1 MVFKPKPGKPLDQG
15 TLVDVVTTPYQPTQP
30 KPTVT
35 PTQAAVKT
43 VPPMPKPA
51 IPPTQPTSKPN
62 TEPKPIVT
70 EAPKTQPKPKPTTP
84 NTEPKPVVTE
94 APKTQPKPKPTTPAA
109 TNPVNTNTFTPT
121 AQPVA
126 KRPTSIYHIQALTSP
141 SGRGPESAR
150 WVRKGTA
157 KGKRKIIT
165 KAMIKKDVRNVKRYA
180 AQLKKAKAKA
190 KKLAARKRLAKAKKK
205 LRVDRRLYA
214 QQHKKGVAKKS
225 ITVKTPNTSKTAS
238 VTPGNPSFTDQ
249 SAGFSSLS
257 VDPTLM
263 NNGVSQPTINAINAV
278 GGDQPQG
285 SQTGGN
291 KLQADNTLQQMANQG
306 AVKSDIAPIPNA
318 PQAPTGNQIQLGN

>member
-30 KPTVT
+30 KPTVP
-35 PTQAAVKT
+35 PTQATVKT
-43 VPPMPKPA
+43 VPPMPSVAPAPKPA
-51 IPPTQPTSKPN
+51 IPPTQPTSK
-62 TEPKPIVT
+62 
-70 EAPKTQPKPKPTTP
+70 P

-109 TNPVNTNTFTPT
+109 TNPVNVNTFTPT

-141 SGRGPESAR
+141 SGRGPESTR

-214 QQHKKGVAKKS
+214 QQHKKGVSKKS
-225 ITVKTPNTSKTAS
+225 ITASKTAS
-238 VTPGNPSFTDQ
+238 VTPGNPSFRDQ

-306 AVKSDIAPIPNA
+306 TVKSDIAPIPNA